1 MLSVTLMVAAC
12 SSSTGPEGVPDTFTY
27 CGETTGYTPSTT
39 GQVAILNVRA
49 GCVLGIGA
57 SLSVQPGI
65 RTGGVSFITG
75 IPLDTQG
82 TGGQTTNTG
91 TGTYPLTVGT
101 EYFFSTALKVP
112 APAALCG
119 CQTIAQVIQGEIP
132 AP

>member
-1 MLSVTLMVAAC
+1 M
-12 SSSTGPEGVPDTFTY
+12 PGVLPADTFAT

-49 GCVLGIGA
+49 GCVLGLGA

-65 RTGGVSFITG
+65 RTGAVSFNVGT
-75 IPLDTQG
+75 PLDTQG

-91 TGTYPLTVGT
+91 TGTYPLTSGT
-101 EYFFSTALKVP
+101 EYFFSTALKAS

-119 CQTIAQVIQGEIP
+119 CQTIVHVIQGEIA